1 MMRINSLV
9 VALLIALDASGEQRP
24 ANANDGSSAPPRL
37 MIVQS
42 MWGMTGLPT
51 RPMLNPA
58 APVSRTGTPA
68 RASGG
73 PDQAIQ
79 TEWSLDEK
87 LTRIAKA
94 GFDGIDMP
102 IPQNA
107 EEERRVQDVRS
118 RYGLETVLLLFTGTD
133 SMDPLDRALTVARRT
148 KSPWLDVHAGS
159 YLVPEDEAR
168 RFLSDMVEHAGRQGV
183 AVLVQTHRGRVTQ
196 DLLRTVAYAK
206 AIPGLRFCL
215 DLSHYFVAGEIGDRL
230 TPEADALVGVLIG
243 RASMLDGRVSN
254 GEQVQVDMGPQVDN
268 KLTQYFA
275 ELWKRTMIAWLA
287 HAGAGDVFIFRVE
300 LGPPSYSIL
309 DLNGRE
315 ISDRW
320 EQATLMRALVE
331 RLWNEAVRETGR
343 GTPHASRTAVNR
355 ALLRPRAGRW
365 P

>member
-1 MMRINSLV
+1 
-9 VALLIALDASGEQRP
+9 
-24 ANANDGSSAPPRL
+24 

-51 RPMLNPA
+51 RPMPNPG
-58 APVSRTGTPA
+58 V
-68 RASGG
+68 
-73 PDQAIQ
+73 
-79 TEWSLDEK
+79 TEWSLEEK
-87 LTRIAKA
+87 LTRIAEA
-94 GFDGIDMP
+94 GFDGIDVP
-102 IPQNA
+102 VPENA
-107 EEERRVQDVRS
+107 DDERRVQDVHS
-118 RYGLETVLLLFTGTD
+118 RFGLETVLLLFTGTD
-133 SMDPLDRALTVARRT
+133 SMDTLDRAVTVARRT
-148 KSPWLDVHAGS
+148 KSPWLDVHVGS
-159 YLVPEDEAR
+159 YLVPEEDAR
-168 RFLSDMVEHAGRQGV
+168 RFLSDMVERARRQGV

-206 AIPGLRFCL
+206 AVPGIRFCL
-215 DLSHYFVAGEIGDRL
+215 DLSHYFVAGEIGGRL
-230 TPEADALVGVLIG
+230 TPDADALIDVLIE

-254 GEQVQVDMGPQVDN
+254 GEQVQIDMGSQADN
-268 KLTQYFA
+268 KPTQYFA
-275 ELWKRTMIAWLA
+275 ELWKRAMIAWLT

-343 GTPHASRTAVNR
+343 GTPHALRTAVNR